1 MLLLKK
7 SEFIIMIFIEWK
19 TNSLYKPVWSSCI
32 WRGLSKNI
40 EAVNINENK
49 IKNNDALLRFK
60 VRPLGPHTLTPV
72 SLSIFRTVYKL
83 LLQNCNQLPCG
94 VLFHLV
100 HSLKFLS
107 RASFCF
113 GKNKDSQGAKTG
125 QHTWVMRCKTKRN
138 LQMEWRISKRIT
150 MQSFTQK
157 AFQCWLS
164 KPTEECSHILC
175 KVFSDWFSSS
185 LKLPK

>member
-1 MLLLKK
+1 MLY
-7 SEFIIMIFIEWK
+7 FA
-19 TNSLYKPVWSSCI
+19 
-32 WRGLSKNI
+32 SKY
-40 EAVNINENK
+40 
-49 IKNNDALLRFK
+49 D
-60 VRPLGPHTLTPV
+60 PWDLTH
-72 SLSIFRTVYKL
+72 
-83 LLQNCNQLPCG
+83 LLQYPFQFSEQSSNFSCRIAISC
-94 VLFHLV
+94 LV
-100 HSLKFLS
+100 EFFFILS
-107 RASFCF
+107 TVWNFFQGRFFCF